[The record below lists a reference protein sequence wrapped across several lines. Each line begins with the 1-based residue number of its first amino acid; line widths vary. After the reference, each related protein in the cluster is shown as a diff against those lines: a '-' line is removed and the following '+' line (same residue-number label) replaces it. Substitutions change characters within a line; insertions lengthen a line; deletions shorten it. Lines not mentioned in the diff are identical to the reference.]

1 MKKAAIIFDH
11 DGTLVN
17 SIEAVVICTNKILNN
32 NGFKELSTEEVLEGF
47 PYATVER
54 FLYHTRIEDI
64 LKARTMAHQFYEM
77 MNDTGIKHLKIYP
90 GIQQALDSLAE
101 YGYSMGMVT
110 NNQGLFVRK
119 AAAHLR
125 YAYDLEIILGEE
137 NVKASKPAP
146 DGILQACA
154 GLAARPEN
162 CWYIGDTHV
171 DNKAAKAAGLKS
183 GAVTWGVQSEEE
195 LKACSPDQ
203 IFRTPAEMAEFF
215 IKLDANKNL
224 R

>member
-17 SIEAVVICTNKILNN
+17 SIDSVAFCTNMVLRQWD
-32 NGFKELSTEEVLEGF
+32 FHELTNEEVLDGF
-47 PYATVER
+47 PYPTAER
-54 FLYHTRIEDI
+54 FLYHTKSDDSAEAK
-64 LKARTMAHQFYEM
+64 LMADKFYEL
-77 MNDTGIKHLKIYP
+77 MNGIGIEHLKVYP
-90 GIQQALDSLAE
+90 GVREALDVLAG

-119 AAAHLR
+119 AAAHLH

-137 NVKASKPAP
+137 NVRASKPAP

-154 GLAARPEN
+154 GLSARPEN
-162 CWYIGDTHV
+162 CWYIGDTET
-171 DNKAAKAAGLKS
+171 DCNAAKAAGLKS
-183 GAVTWGVQSEEE
+183 GAVTWGVHSEEQ
-195 LKACSPDQ
+195 LRACGADEV
-203 IFRTPAEMAEFF
+203 FRTPAEMAGFF
-215 IKLDANKNL
+215 IRLDAGNK